1 MTACVVIAGMGAI
14 AKLLGAQ
21 LPAVQIAF
29 LRFALA
35 LPLVVVANGRTAG
48 LLLVPPQIGL
58 HLLRGAA
65 AGAALAMAFY
75 AYAHLRLGD
84 ATALLFLEPL
94 LVVAIAALAGR
105 RRLRRSQWAAV
116 GLGLVGACVILR
128 PGMGAIS
135 IAGLVATMSAAAAA
149 AVALLT
155 RRLAAPR
162 VAPTLL
168 FHGALMPAL
177 VLVLPAWW
185 VWVPPTPG
193 EWMLITVLALAGTG
207 GQWLI
212 IAAYRRAAPAV
223 LAPIEYVQL
232 PAAMLLG
239 LAFFDE
245 RITGISLIG
254 VGLIVGAPFLIR
266 PKVPASRAERVAAIN
281 LRYKN
286 HSR

>member
-1 MTACVVIAGMGAI
+1 LLVTACVVIAGMGAM
-14 AKLLGAQ
+14 AKTLGAQ

-35 LPLVVVANGRTAG
+35 LPLVVIANGRTAG
-48 LLLVPPQIGL
+48 LLLVPPRIGL

-94 LVVAIAALAGR
+94 FVVAIAAVAGR
-105 RRLRRSQWAAV
+105 RHLRRSQWAAV
-116 GLGLVGACVILR
+116 GLALVGACVILR

-135 IAGLVATMSAAAAA
+135 VAGLVATMSAAAAA

-155 RRLAAPR
+155 RRLAAPH
-162 VAPTLL
+162 VSATLL
-168 FHGALMPAL
+168 FHGALMPAG
-177 VLVLPAWW
+177 VLLLPACW
-185 VWVPPTPG
+185 VWVSPTSLD
-193 EWMLITVLALAGTG
+193 WMLIAALALAGTG

-212 IAAYRRAAPAV
+212 IAAYRRAPPAV

-245 RITGISLIG
+245 PITAISLIG

-266 PKVPASRAERVAAIN
+266 PEVPAGSARRVEELN
-281 LRYKN
+281 P
-286 HSR
+286 

>member
-1 MTACVVIAGMGAI
+1 M
-14 AKLLGAQ
+14 AKTLGAQ

-35 LPLVVVANGRTAG
+35 LPLVVIANGRTAG
-48 LLLVPPQIGL
+48 LLLVPPRIGL

-94 LVVAIAALAGR
+94 FVVAIAALAGR
-105 RRLRRSQWAAV
+105 RRLRGSQWAAV
-116 GLGLVGACVILR
+116 GLALVGACVILR

-135 IAGLVATMSAAAAA
+135 VAGLVATMSAAAAA

-155 RRLAAPR
+155 RRLAAPH
-162 VAPTLL
+162 VSPTLL
-168 FHGALMPAL
+168 FHGALMPAG
-177 VLVLPAWW
+177 VLLLPACW
-185 VWVPPTPG
+185 VWVSPTSLD
-193 EWMLITVLALAGTG
+193 WMLIAALALAGTG

-212 IAAYRRAAPAV
+212 IAAYRRAPPAV

-245 RITGISLIG
+245 RITAISLIG
-254 VGLIVGAPFLIR
+254 VGLIVGAPLLIR
-266 PKVPASRAERVAAIN
+266 PEAPAGPARRVEEIN
-281 LRYKN
+281 P
-286 HSR
+286 

>member
-1 MTACVVIAGMGAI
+1 M
-14 AKLLGAQ
+14 AKLLGAE

-35 LPLVVVANGRTAG
+35 LPLVLAASGRTARV
-48 LLLVPPQIGL
+48 LLVPPRLGL
-58 HLLRGAA
+58 HLLRGTA
-65 AGAALAMAFY
+65 AGGALAMAFY

-94 LVVAIAALAGR
+94 FVMAIAALAAR
-105 RRLRRSQWAAV
+105 RRLRRSQWVAV
-116 GLGLVGACVILR
+116 ALGLVGACVILR

-135 IAGLVATMSAAAAA
+135 VAGLVATTSAAAAA

-155 RRLAAPR
+155 RRLAAPN

-168 FHGALMPAL
+168 FHGALMPAF
-177 VLVLPAWW
+177 VLLLPAWW
-185 VWVPPTPG
+185 LWVPPTSA
-193 EWMLITVLALAGTG
+193 EWMLIAVLALAGTG

-212 IAAYRRAAPAV
+212 VAAYRRAAPAV

-239 LAFFDE
+239 LAVFDE
-245 RITGISLIG
+245 RIAATSLIG

-266 PKVPASRAERVAAIN
+266 PEVSPNRTPRV
-281 LRYKN
+281 
-286 HSR
+286 